1 MIVVYLVIRETKW
14 KIPRSYGDY
23 GDYWD
28 TETDV
33 VSAHRTLED
42 AERMIET
49 KTALNIVEDTRY
61 YWDAVE
67 LEED

>member
-1 MIVVYLVIRETKW
+1 MIVYLVIRETKW
-14 KIPRSYGDY
+14 KIPPSYGDY
-23 GDYWD
+23 GDYWE

-33 VSAHRTLED
+33 ISAHRTLEGARKMVD
-42 AERMIET
+42 TENAL
-49 KTALNIVEDTRY
+49 KTNSDTRY